1 MPSDRAKFS
10 EQVQHLPQAGRLNI
24 NAVLL
29 RASIGFAVHD
39 YASFIVRLVAPRLDL
54 FGDGIH
60 FRTYVDAV
68 GC

>member
-10 EQVQHLPQAGRLNI
+10 EQVQRLSSAGRLNL

-29 RASIGFAVHD
+29 WMSIGFAVHNQ
-39 YASFIVRLVAPRLDL
+39 ASFIVRLVLLRLDL

-60 FRTYVDAV
+60 FRAYDDAV